1 MLVFIEF
8 CMPDYVSERYI
19 FFVQTVRSPF
29 HAHTMWVF
37 VNMEI
42 MICIWVLLF
51 GLLVVGVAAVLLIF
65 NESIGPI
72 LAIFQLYWIV

>member
-29 HAHTMWVF
+29 HANKMWVF

-42 MICIWVLLF
+42 MSSVWVLLF
-51 GLLVVGVAAVLLIF
+51 VLFVVGVAAVLLIF
-65 NESIGPI
+65 NESIEPI
-72 LAIFQLYWIV
+72 LAIFQLY